1 MEKCIVHF
9 LPAMAGD
16 CILIELEH
24 PDCILIDCGNKTTY
38 NTELRPLLLRLN
50 AEGYR
55 ISLMVISHIDRDHIE
70 GAVHFLRENGD
81 AEIPAII
88 PVDEIWINGFFN
100 TLFPR
105 LEFKHREI
113 DELSLEERKMLS
125 DKLKSL
131 KMSFPDEGYISA
143 AQCKALER
151 LCVQNGYRVNCS
163 CPDRIVKR
171 SAMRYSE
178 VATNR
183 ISIAGCQI
191 AILNPGEPQLEAL
204 SRELDREMIR
214 WFGRDYKIQQS
225 DEFTQLFELL
235 MELYEEPTSS
245 EPIMA
250 MSANLKSWLGTSSL
264 TPMNAVNR
272 SSIVVEII
280 YHGRNMLF
288 TGDGESADWVEFLA
302 PIYDLIKISHH
313 GSTKPNIKLLEKCK
327 AKHLL
332 VSTNGGAY
340 DRYPENELLARM
352 IFSGTER
359 LHFNYDIGQKQQ
371 LMALQD
377 GYGFS
382 VNFGKQTIIL

>member
-24 PDCILIDCGNKTTY
+24 PDCILIDCGYKTTY

-55 ISLMVISHIDRDHIE
+55 ISLMIISHIDRDHIE

-313 GSTKPNIKLLEKCK
+313 GSTKPNIKLLENCK

-352 IFSGTER
+352 IFSGAER
-359 LHFNYDIGQKQQ
+359 LHFNYDIGQKHQ
-371 LMALQD
+371 LMDLQD
-377 GYGFS
+377 SYGFS
-382 VNFGKQTIIL
+382 ANFGKQTIIL

>member
-1 MEKCIVHF
+1 
-9 LPAMAGD
+9 MAGD

-24 PDCILIDCGNKTTY
+24 PDCILIDCGYKTTY
-38 NTELRPLLLRLN
+38 NTELRPLLLRLS

-55 ISLMVISHIDRDHIE
+55 ISLMIISHIDRDHIE

-143 AQCKALER
+143 TQCKALER

-250 MSANLKSWLGTSSL
+250 MSANLKSWLGTSL
-264 TPMNAVNR
+264 LAPMNAVNR

>member
-24 PDCILIDCGNKTTY
+24 PDCILIDCGYKTTY
-38 NTELRPLLLRLN
+38 NTELRPLLLRLS

-55 ISLMVISHIDRDHIE
+55 ISLMIISHIDRDHIE

-143 AQCKALER
+143 TQCKALER
-151 LCVQNGYRVNCS
+151 ICVQNGYRVNCS

-250 MSANLKSWLGTSSL
+250 MSANLKSWLGTSL
-264 TPMNAVNR
+264 LAPMNAVNR

-288 TGDGESADWVEFLA
+288 TGDGESSDWVEFLA

-313 GSTKPNIKLLEKCK
+313 GSTKPNIKLLENCK

-352 IFSGTER
+352 IFSGAER

-371 LMALQD
+371 LMDLQD
-377 GYGFS
+377 SYGFS
-382 VNFGKQTIIL
+382 ANFGKQTIIL